1 VGNTIARLFPFARR
15 SSRGGASR
23 TGDSPERRHSVA
35 ADDDP
40 AAEDGTELG
49 PPPVLRPAAIFRQLL
64 YDPAELTPVW
74 ARPRAVAA
82 PEPPTAPTPATA
94 PTASNP
100 PAVEPGDP
108 PRATLDQP
116 KPAKRTRRPKADAAA
131 AGPTRQTAKR
141 PARKGEQ
148 SANR

>member
-40 AAEDGTELG
+40 AAQDGTELG

-82 PEPPTAPTPATA
+82 PEPPTAPIPATA
-94 PTASNP
+94 PT
-100 PAVEPGDP
+100 PATVEPGDP

-141 PARKGEQ
+141 PARKGER
-148 SANR
+148 SANS